1 MKRRSLEYAV
11 EIVKAMFAESM
22 KPTEM
27 PEGGGARIGAEVG
40 ACVDALAKAIDAA
53 GAEE

>member
-27 PEGGGARIGAEVG
+27 PEGYGAKIGAEVG
-40 ACVDALAKAIDAA
+40 ACVDALAKAIDTTE
-53 GAEE
+53 GEE